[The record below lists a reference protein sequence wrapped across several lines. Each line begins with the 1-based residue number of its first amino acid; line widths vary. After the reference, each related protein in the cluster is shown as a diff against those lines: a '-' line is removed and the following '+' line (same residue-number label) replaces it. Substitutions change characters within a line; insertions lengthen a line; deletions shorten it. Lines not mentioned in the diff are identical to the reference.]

1 MSSCYNH
8 LPSFYTLLELS
19 SYSEII
25 DVHLSLSVFAL
36 LTLVKSRGGISGS
49 NNVQVLP
56 QLFLCVHCPLLS
68 FLRPLVIV

>member
-36 LTLVKSRGGISGS
+36 LTLVKSRGGGTGS
-49 NNVQVLP
+49 VGPTMSRCCHNYFYV
-56 QLFLCVHCPLLS
+56 S
-68 FLRPLVIV
+68 IVRCSRSYDHS